1 MGFSDVCKREVLN
14 MSQVN
19 AYTSMDFDATIQSA
33 DKPVLIDFWAG
44 WCGPCRALAPVID
57 EIANE
62 YADKLI
68 VGKVDVDAEPGLSQR
83 YRVMSIPCVIL
94 FKGGEPVAQSLGA
107 VSKEEL
113 IRRFAAF
120 L

>member
-1 MGFSDVCKREVLN
+1 MSPVREF
-14 MSQVN
+14 
-19 AYTSMDFDATIQSA
+19 TSSDFDSTIQGS

-44 WCGPCRALAPVID
+44 WCGPCRAIAPIVEQIS
-57 EIANE
+57 EE
-62 YADKLI
+62 YAGKLI
-68 VGKVDVDAEPGLSQR
+68 VGKVDVDAEPALAQR

-94 FKGGEPVAQSLGA
+94 FKNGEAAAQSLGA

-113 IRRFAAF
+113 LRRFAAY